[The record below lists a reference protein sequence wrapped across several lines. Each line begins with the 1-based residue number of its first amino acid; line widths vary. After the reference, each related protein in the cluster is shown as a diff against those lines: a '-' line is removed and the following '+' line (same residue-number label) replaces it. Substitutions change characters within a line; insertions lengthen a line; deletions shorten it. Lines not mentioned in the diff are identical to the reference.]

1 MTDKAQTISDGPA
14 ASAGSPPRHSGAE
27 PSTRPPASAGPAG
40 VSSPT
45 APPDP
50 VASCREAAAR
60 ETCWPV
66 VRYVSLFAG
75 VEAFSVASSRI
86 AGARWEPVFFS
97 EIDPFPCAVLA
108 HRFPDVPNLG
118 DVSKIK
124 VRETADG
131 KREITNGSASIPFP
145 AGGIDILAGGS
156 PCQDVSL
163 AGLRRGFADGTRSS
177 LAFEYA
183 RLVGELRPRVLL
195 WENVAGVLSSRG
207 GRDFA
212 ALLRRLDELGYGL
225 AWRVLDVQ
233 WTRVDGPMPGGGWG
247 GFPRAIPQRRD
258 RVWIVGLDG
267 EPGTSAAEIL
277 FERYGVPGHSP
288 PRREAGKGFA
298 APAGY
303 CPALA
308 AQARGGGGGGRG
320 FDLLAFGEYGEGGV
334 ASTVN
339 ARDFKDATDLVAEP
353 IAPPPS
359 APMTAADSADKAP
372 RGGSSPSRSASF
384 DGTDCAPTLHRPN
397 GGPGAN
403 GCGISAEAA
412 HTLDRAEGQAVAVP
426 GGEYVVRRLT
436 PRECERLQGFPD
448 DWTRI
453 PYRGKPAE
461 ECPDGPRY
469 KAMGNSWGTNCAE
482 WILRRLLAARPVWHR
497 ETSTETKGKNES

>member
-1 MTDKAQTISDGPA
+1 MTAEAQTISDGPA
-14 ASAGSPPRHSGAE
+14 ASAGFPSRHSGAV

-40 VSSPT
+40 ASSPT

-50 VASCREAAAR
+50 VAACREAAAR
-60 ETCWPV
+60 EAGWTV

-75 VEAFSVASSRI
+75 VEAFSVAASRI
-86 AGARWEPVFFS
+86 AGARWEAVFFS

-108 HRFPDVPNLG
+108 HRFPGVPNLG

-124 VRETADG
+124 VREGADG
-131 KREITNGSASIPFP
+131 RKEITNGSTSIPFP
-145 AGGIDILAGGS
+145 AGGIDIIAGGS

-247 GFPRAIPQRRD
+247 GFPRAIPQRRE
-258 RVWIVGLDG
+258 RVWLIGLAG
-267 EPGTSAAEIL
+267 APGTSAAKIL
-277 FERYGVPGHSP
+277 FERHGVPGHSP

-298 APAGY
+298 SPPGY
-303 CPALA
+303 CPPVA
-308 AQARGGGGGGRG
+308 AAPRGGGGCGRG
-320 FDLLAFGEYGEGGV
+320 FDQLAFGEYGEGGA
-334 ASTVN
+334 ASTVK
-339 ARDFKDATDLVAEP
+339 ARDYKDATDLVAEP
-353 IAPPPS
+353 TAPPPS
-359 APMTAADSADKAP
+359 APTTGAGSAGRAP

-397 GGPGAN
+397 GGPGASN
-403 GCGISAEAA
+403 QEIFSQGGAYLA
-412 HTLDRAEGQAVAVP
+412 RVREG
-426 GGEYVVRRLT
+426 GR
-436 PRECERLQGFPD
+436 D
-448 DWTRI
+448 D
-453 PYRGKPAE
+453 G
-461 ECPDGPRY
+461 
-469 KAMGNSWGTNCAE
+469 
-482 WILRRLLAARPVWHR
+482 
-497 ETSTETKGKNES
+497 